1 MAKQRNLLFAS
12 VLFGFIAAQF
22 VVTARLSAQSGA
34 QSQPAKSFTLEQV
47 LSAPFAADLVA
58 AKKTNR
64 VAWTLDDNGR
74 RNVWVAEAPKFEAR
88 RLTSYLQD
96 DGQELSQV
104 SFTEDG
110 NTIVCTRGG
119 EKNSAGQ
126 SPNPT
131 SNPAG
136 ATQAVWAI
144 AFSGGEPRK
153 IDDGH
158 SPKISSQGMV
168 AYIRD
173 GEIYL
178 SSLNNGSAKPT
189 QLVVRGQNHSEEW
202 SPDGSRLAFVSARG
216 DHSFIA
222 IYNVASKSISY
233 LSPSVDSDSNP
244 TWSLD
249 GKRIAFVRRP
259 ADPRDTPQGYFI
271 EPDRPHPWAIWVAD
285 ATPSKPAFPAHEI
298 WHSSMEPNG
307 SFPYMADGT
316 GGGVLNWAAD
326 DRLVIASEEDGWQHL
341 YSLAANGGKPQLL
354 TPGQCE
360 VEQWS
365 FSPNHK
371 TVFFNSNC
379 GDIDR
384 RHLWTVDVT
393 GGTPVQQSGGG
404 GIEWSPVLLADHD
417 NFVYLGSDALN
428 STVVLRSNLSIP
440 FSAKPYDR
448 ATSSIPNP
456 KLHELLRLYQPLTK
470 TPKEFPAQDLVTP
483 QQVIFKAADG
493 VEVHGQ
499 LFVPR
504 DGKPNEKHPA
514 LVFMHGGSMRQMLL
528 GWHYMYYY
536 SNSYAM
542 NQYLANRGYVV
553 LSVNYRSGIGYGRAF
568 REAPGRAG
576 RGATEY
582 RDVVAAGKFLQLRPD
597 VDASR
602 VGLWGGSYGG
612 FLTAMGLAHNSDI
625 FAAGV
630 DFHGVHDWPTDNWDG
645 KNISPDLTKLAHESS
660 PVSAVDTWKSPVLFI
675 HGDDDRNVYFTQTV
689 DLIARL
695 RAKGGVTIEQLI
707 FPDEIH
713 DLLLHRDW
721 LGAYEAEAE
730 FFDRHLKNEPSHSR
744 TAQATPSAPSPN

>member
-1 MAKQRNLLFAS
+1 MGKYGKLPAAFAFVALVVAYLVVS
-12 VLFGFIAAQF
+12 TLANAQ
-22 VVTARLSAQSGA
+22 AQPRSSTETG
-34 QSQPAKSFTLEQV
+34 PAKPFTLQQV

-58 AKKTNR
+58 AKKANR
-64 VAWTLDDNGR
+64 IAWTLDDNGE
-74 RNVWVAEAPKFEAR
+74 RNIWVAEAPKFEAR

-96 DGQELSQV
+96 DGQELSQL
-104 SFTEDG
+104 SFSEDG
-110 NTIVCTRGG
+110 NTVVYTRGG

-136 ATQAVWAI
+136 ATQAVWSI

-153 IDDGH
+153 LDDGH
-158 SPKISSQGMV
+158 STKISSQNSV

-173 GEIYL
+173 GEIFL
-178 SSLNNGSAKPT
+178 ASLGGSGKPT
-189 QLVVRGQNHSEEW
+189 QLVVRGQNRSQQW
-202 SPDGSRLAFVSARG
+202 SPDGSRLAFVSSRG

-222 IYNVASKSISY
+222 IYNVASKSIGY

-244 TWSLD
+244 TWSPD

-259 ADPRDTPQGYFI
+259 AEPRDTPQGYFI
-271 EPDRPHPWAIWVAD
+271 EPDRAHPWAIWVAD
-285 ATPSKPAFPAHEI
+285 ATGGMPALPAHEI
-298 WHSSMEPNG
+298 WHSSTEPNG
-307 SFPYMADGT
+307 SFPYMADDT
-316 GGGVLNWAAD
+316 GGGVLNWVAND
-326 DRLVIASEEDGWQHL
+326 HLVIASEEDGWQHL
-341 YSLAANGGKPQLL
+341 YTLSAEGGKAQLL
-354 TPGQCE
+354 TPGECE

-365 FSPNHK
+365 FTTDHRK
-371 TVFFNSNC
+371 VLFNSNC
-379 GDIDR
+379 NDIDR
-384 RHLWTVDVT
+384 RHLWSV
-393 GGTPVQQSGGG
+393 
-404 GIEWSPVLLADHD
+404 GIQGEGLIQWTKLREIDWSPVALPDGETVA
-417 NFVYLGSDALN
+417 YIKSDA
-428 STVVLRSNLSIP
+428 TVPSLPAITTLKEHGTANKALISI
-440 FSAKPYDR
+440 SDEY
-448 ATSSIPNP
+448 
-456 KLHELLRLYQPLTK
+456 
-470 TPKEFPAQDLVTP
+470 PADFLVEP

-504 DGKPNEKHPA
+504 DGKLGERHPA

-536 SNSYAM
+536 SNAYAM
-542 NQYLANRGYVV
+542 NQYLANHGYVV

-582 RDVVAAGKFLQLRPD
+582 RDVVAAGKFLQARPD

-645 KNISPDLTKLAHESS
+645 KNISTELTKLAHESS
-660 PVSAVDTWKSPVLFI
+660 PVSAVESWKSPVLFI

-695 RAKGGVTIEQLI
+695 RARGGVTIEQLI

-721 LGAYEAEAE
+721 LGAYEAEAD
-730 FFDRHLKNEPSHSR
+730 FFDRYLKHESGHSKA
-744 TAQATPSAPSPN
+744 AQATAAAPSPN

>member
-1 MAKQRNLLFAS
+1 MVRHWKLLAFFALTVS
-12 VLFGFIAAQF
+12 ISHLPGFVPVGQ
-22 VVTARLSAQSGA
+22 A
-34 QSQPAKSFTLEQV
+34 QSQPAKPFTLQQV
-47 LSAPFAADLVA
+47 LSAPFATDLVG
-58 AKKTNR
+58 AKNANR
-64 VAWTLDDNGR
+64 VAWTLDDNGK
-74 RNVWVAEAPKFEAR
+74 RNIWVAEAPKFESR

-96 DGQELSQV
+96 DGQELSQI
-104 SFTEDG
+104 SFSDDG
-110 NTIVCTRGG
+110 NTIVYTRSG

-136 ATQAVWAI
+136 ATQAVWSI

-158 SPKISSQGMV
+158 SPKISSQGLI

-173 GEIYL
+173 GEIYIAPL
-178 SSLNNGSAKPT
+178 SGTGKPS

-202 SPDGSRLAFVSARG
+202 SPDGSRLAFVSSRG

-222 IYNVASKSISY
+222 IYNVAAKTISY

-259 ADPRDTPQGYFI
+259 AEPRDTPTGYFI
-271 EPDRPHPWAIWVAD
+271 EPDRPHPWAIWIAGVTKD
-285 ATPSKPAFPAHEI
+285 APAIPAHEI
-298 WHSSMEPNG
+298 WRSSTAPAG
-307 SFPYMADGT
+307 SFPYMADDT
-316 GGGVLNWAAD
+316 GGGVLQWAAD
-326 DRLVIASEEDGWQHL
+326 DLLVIASEEDGWQHL
-341 YSLAANGGKPQLL
+341 YSLAVGGGQPKLL
-354 TPGQCE
+354 TPGECE

-365 FSPNHK
+365 FSPDRK

-384 RHLWTVDVT
+384 RHLWTVPIA
-393 GGTPVQQSGGG
+393 GGKLTQESGGG
-404 GIEWSPVLLADHD
+404 GIEWSPLILANGRDFFYIASDAKRPSEVVRGDFSIPFDKDAYADHD
-417 NFVYLGSDALN
+417 KHD
-428 STVVLRSNLSIP
+428 
-440 FSAKPYDR
+440 
-448 ATSSIPNP
+448 
-456 KLHELLRLYQPLTK
+456 LLRLQQRLTP
-470 TPKEFPAQDLVTP
+470 TAKEFPSDELVTP

-504 DGKPNEKHPA
+504 DGKPAEKHPG

-536 SNSYAM
+536 SNAYAM
-542 NQYLANRGYVV
+542 NQYLANHGYVV

-568 REAPGRAG
+568 REALGRAG

-582 RDVVAAGKFLQLRPD
+582 RDVVAAGKFLQARPD
-597 VDASR
+597 VDPTR

-645 KNISPDLTKLAHESS
+645 KNISPELIKLAHESS
-660 PVSAVDTWKSPVLFI
+660 PVSAVDSWKSPVLFI

-695 RAKGGVTIEQLI
+695 RAKGDVTIEQLI

-721 LGAYEAEAE
+721 LGAYEAEAV
-730 FFDRHLKNEPSHSR
+730 FFDRYLKKREAGNSNS
-744 TAQATPSAPSPN
+744 AQATTSAPRPN

>member
-1 MAKQRNLLFAS
+1 MGKYRDFFFVSAVIA
-12 VLFGFIAAQF
+12 FIAAQTVF
-22 VVTARLSAQSGA
+22 GASVYAQD
-34 QSQPAKSFTLEQV
+34 QSQPAKPATLEQL

-58 AKKTNR
+58 AKKGNR
-64 VAWTLDDNGR
+64 IAWTLDDNGK
-74 RNVWVAEAPKFEAR
+74 RNIWVTDAPKFEAR

-96 DGQELSQV
+96 DGQELSQI
-104 SFTEDG
+104 SFSEDG
-110 NTIVCTRGG
+110 NTIVYTRGG

-153 IDDGH
+153 VDDGH
-158 SPKISSQGMV
+158 SPKISSQDWI

-178 SSLNNGSAKPT
+178 TSLNGAGKPS

-202 SPDGSRLAFVSARG
+202 SPDGSRLAFVSSRG

-222 IYNVASKSISY
+222 IYNVAAKSISY
-233 LSPSVDSDSNP
+233 LAPSVDSDSNP

-259 ADPRDTPQGYFI
+259 AAPRDTPLGYFI
-271 EPDRPHPWAIWVAD
+271 EPDRPHPWAVWVAAD
-285 ATPSKPAFPAHEI
+285 ATTDAPAIPAHEI
-298 WHSSMEPNG
+298 WHSSTEATG
-307 SFPYMADGT
+307 SFPYMADDT
-316 GGGVLNWAAD
+316 GGGVLNWAGD

-341 YSLAANGGKPQLL
+341 YSLSAEGGKPQLL
-354 TPGQCE
+354 TPGECE
-360 VEQWS
+360 AEQWS
-365 FSPNHK
+365 FSPDRK
-371 TVFFNSNC
+371 TVYFNSNC

-384 RHLWTVDVT
+384 RHLWKVSV
-393 GGTPVQQSGGG
+393 GGGPNVPLSGGD
-404 GIEWSPVLLADHD
+404 GIEWSPRALANGKDLA
-417 NFVYLGSDALN
+417 YIRSDALN
-428 STVVLRSNLSIP
+428 PSEVRHEDLSISIKKDM
-440 FSAKPYDR
+440 SAEDAKH
-448 ATSSIPNP
+448 NVV
-456 KLHELLRLYQPLTK
+456 RLSQPLTRV
-470 TPKEFPAQDLVTP
+470 PKEFPAVDLVTP

-504 DGKPNEKHPA
+504 DGKSAEKHPA

-582 RDVVAAGKFLQLRPD
+582 RDVVAAGKFLQARAD

-645 KNISPDLTKLAHESS
+645 KNIAPDLTKLAHESS
-660 PVSAVDTWKSPVLFI
+660 PVSAVETWKSPVLFI

-730 FFDRHLKNEPSHSR
+730 FFDRYLKHDSAHSK
-744 TAQATPSAPSPN
+744 TAQATTTAPSPN